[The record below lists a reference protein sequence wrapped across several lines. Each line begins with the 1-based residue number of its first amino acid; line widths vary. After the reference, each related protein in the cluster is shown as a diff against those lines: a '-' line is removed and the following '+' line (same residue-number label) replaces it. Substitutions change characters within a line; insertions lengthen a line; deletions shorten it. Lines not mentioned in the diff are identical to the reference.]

1 MKMTRTDRSQTMTP
15 ASMNKT
21 PTIAQMTTNFQS
33 DYALAHAQVS
43 PYTCANCQEPV
54 CPSDLTEYISCLPSL
69 GPYEGRIKAPAS
81 INGYRACDSGL
92 HPSPPPFFFTGGGG
106 ALVHLHTWVTV
117 PSASESLQ
125 CTRERRRNIIV
136 KRAHET
142 PLERHGV
149 TKTLQKSADL
159 SVINSY
165 CVVLV
170 LELQKAPVTFETRV
184 SEY

>member
-1 MKMTRTDRSQTMTP
+1 MKMTKTDRSQTMTP

-92 HPSPPPFFFTGGGG
+92 HPSPPLFFYGGRGG
-106 ALVHLHTWVTV
+106 TRTLAYMGYRAERLRIVAMYAGKEKKYYCKTSARNAIGKTWSYKNST
-117 PSASESLQ
+117 E
-125 CTRERRRNIIV
+125 ER
-136 KRAHET
+136 
-142 PLERHGV
+142 G
-149 TKTLQKSADL
+149 
-159 SVINSY
+159 
-165 CVVLV
+165 
-170 LELQKAPVTFETRV
+170 PVGDK
-184 SEY
+184 

>member
-92 HPSPPPFFFTGGGG
+92 HPSPPLFFLRGEGGHSYTCIHG
-106 ALVHLHTWVTV
+106 L
-117 PSASESLQ
+117 P
-125 CTRERRRNIIV
+125 C
-136 KRAHET
+136 RAPPNRCNVRGKGEEI
-142 PLERHGV
+142 L
-149 TKTLQKSADL
+149 L
-159 SVINSY
+159 
-165 CVVLV
+165 
-170 LELQKAPVTFETRV
+170 
-184 SEY
+184 